1 MIKYKVNILEK
12 LKDAGYSSY
21 RLRQEKILAEG
32 TLQKMR
38 SGNSSINLSSLSP
51 VCQNGW
57 IRGRRSG
64 AAGGPDGSDFGIV
77 SAAGQR
83 WVRSIEI
90 AGGNFCRFHADGV
103 ACWGA
108 QEGGRR

>member
-51 VCQNGW
+51 VCQILRCQPG
-57 IRGRRSG
+57 
-64 AAGGPDGSDFGIV
+64 DLV
-77 SAAGQR
+77 E
-83 WVRSIEI
+83 WVED
-90 AGGNFCRFHADGV
+90 A
-103 ACWGA
+103 
-108 QEGGRR
+108 

>member
-32 TLQKMR
+32 TQQKMR

-51 VCQNGW
+51 VCHILHCQPG
-57 IRGRRSG
+57 
-64 AAGGPDGSDFGIV
+64 DLV
-77 SAAGQR
+77 E
-83 WVRSIEI
+83 WVED
-90 AGGNFCRFHADGV
+90 A
-103 ACWGA
+103 
-108 QEGGRR
+108 